1 MASTYQ
7 TPAVQ
12 PQSVVVTAWKE
23 FTPMPIDHGAC
34 LAGMWSGGRGGQ
46 CLSGKL
52 PEKDLCKGSLNEIT
66 GDAGLRY
73 SLITGA
79 IPDEALMKFQKK
91 KHQHKDV
98 EHVA

>member
-12 PQSVVVTAWKE
+12 PQSVVVEAWKE
-23 FTPMPIDHGAC
+23 FTPMSIDHGKC

-46 CLSGKL
+46 CLAGKL
-52 PEKDLCKGSLNEIT
+52 PGKDLCKGPLNEIT
-66 GDAGLRY
+66 GDAWLQY

-79 IPDEALMKFQKK
+79 IPDAALMKFQKK
-91 KHQHKDV
+91 KRQHKDV

>member
-12 PQSVVVTAWKE
+12 PQSVVVEAWKE
-23 FTPMPIDHGAC
+23 FTPMSIDHGKC

-52 PEKDLCKGSLNEIT
+52 PEKDLCKGPLNEIT
-66 GDAGLRY
+66 GDAGLQY

-79 IPDEALMKFQKK
+79 IPDAALMKFQKK
-91 KHQHKDV
+91 KRQHKDV